1 MSAALDAG
9 LVGAAAARPV
19 VTSRRAWDTGRLGT
33 LLALGWVALTCV
45 IAVAGPA
52 QLMLIGF
59 PLGAVLIALG
69 LLVLRRWNSYL
80 AFAIVMWFTTN
91 EVRRV
96 VDWKTVYHEQN
107 PILLTATLVSI
118 VALPWGLLHRRRV
131 RKEIY
136 NLVTVV
142 MLVGSY
148 GLLVGIVRNG
158 FLAAAADF
166 LYLLGPLS
174 LGLFVLKVVRDDEQL
189 RRILR
194 GMAVWG
200 CLGMGVYGIIQFLL
214 LPPWD
219 LAWMLGSE
227 ISSIGAPRPGE
238 FRTFSTLTTT
248 GPLGQVLAALLL
260 ILVAERRVPRQFLA
274 AAVGMVCLGTT
285 LVRAGWIG
293 LALGMLLLF
302 VLGRTKIL
310 RMGVV
315 MAALLAGLIVLGGP
329 IIERMAERANNT
341 TSQTTEDISLQKR
354 IEFQTRIAP
363 DVLSDPVGLGFGATG
378 RVSNLNAS
386 DFTDPH
392 FRNFDSGIFETLAR
406 YGVIGGLL
414 YLGTLV
420 IATAKAVRRARRT
433 ELMDTCLAA
442 AALALTFGIIFT
454 ETTQAVY
461 GMVLWM
467 CLGTLG
473 RIRAPGGTT

>member
-9 LVGAAAARPV
+9 LAAAGARPV
-19 VTSRRAWDTGRLGT
+19 ARGRRALDTGGLGA
-33 LLALGWVALTCV
+33 ALGLCWVVAACV
-45 IAVAGPA
+45 ATLGGAA
-52 QLMLIGF
+52 RLMLVGF
-59 PLGAVLIALG
+59 PLGAALIALG
-69 LLVLRRWNSYL
+69 LLALRRWNAYL
-80 AFAIVMWFTTN
+80 AFAIVMWLTTN
-91 EVRRV
+91 EVRRF
-96 VDWKTVYHEQN
+96 VDWKSVYHEQN
-107 PILLTATLVSI
+107 PILLTATVVSI
-118 VALPWGLLHRRRV
+118 LSLPWGLLYRRRV

-136 NLVTVV
+136 NLVSVV
-142 MLVGSY
+142 MAVGAY

-158 FLAAAADF
+158 FLPAIADS

-174 LGLFVLKVVRDDEQL
+174 LGLFVLKVMTDDEAL
-189 RRILR
+189 RRVLR
-194 GMAVWG
+194 GTAVWG
-200 CLGMGVYGIIQFLL
+200 CLGLGAYGLIQFLV

-260 ILVAERRVPRQFLA
+260 ILVSERRVPRQFIA

-293 LALGMLLLF
+293 LALGMVLLF

-310 RMGVV
+310 RMGAVL
-315 MAALLAGLIVLGGP
+315 AALLAGLIVLGGP
-329 IIERMAERANNT
+329 IIGRMAERANNT

-363 DVLSDPVGLGFGATG
+363 TVLSDPIGLGFGATG

-406 YGVIGGLL
+406 FGVIAGLL
-414 YLGTLV
+414 YLGAIIT
-420 IATAKAVRRARRT
+420 ATAKAVRRARRT
-433 ELMDTCLAA
+433 ELTDTCLAA

-454 ETTQAVY
+454 DTSQAIY
-461 GMVLWM
+461 GMVLWL
-467 CLGTLG
+467 CLATLG
-473 RIRAPGGTT
+473 RVPQSGGRA